1 MICPETQKLCGSK
14 FCLKRGFCEN
24 EAFAKIRALVKANPP
39 KPTLDEFERLVL
51 ALRQSSYDLG
61 EYVENNASEQ
71 LVSETRKI
79 DEQNYA
85 ALIGYVKR
93 MGAE

>member
-1 MICPETQKLCGSK
+1 MICPQTKAECKAKYCQRRNVCWDEK
-14 FCLKRGFCEN
+14 FPT
-24 EAFAKIRALVKANPP
+24 PP
-39 KPTLDEFERLVL
+39 KPTMAEFERLVL

-85 ALIGYVKR
+85 ALIGWVRPLLEKP
-93 MGAE
+93 